1 MKFLLTTE
9 NHLKYNTIITEHI
22 QIRISYIDVIKTTK
36 DRREE
41 LQSSYYFWCNCKKCE
56 ESEPM
61 VEAAAC
67 PNKFCTYPCS
77 LDADMCENC
86 NTKFP
91 ENFKETFYEISDL
104 TAYHLQN
111 MKNIACILFINNIN

>member
-1 MKFLLTTE
+1 
-9 NHLKYNTIITEHI
+9 
-22 QIRISYIDVIKTTK
+22 
-36 DRREE
+36 
-41 LQSSYYFWCNCKKCE
+41 
-56 ESEPM
+56 M

-111 MKNIACILFINNIN
+111 MKNIACILFINNIKFFNITYNIKCIFSYNKK